1 MNTFSFK
8 GFLLECRADLKR
20 VPSLLFTILAI
31 SVVSMN
37 LLANKELFRADWIAL
52 DCGFILSWI
61 PFLIMDVVCIVYGG
75 RTAARISLVA
85 IVLNLIFFLIFKLVS
100 LTPGMWGAYYDTGS
114 MAVNQALNATIG
126 GSSWIVL
133 GSAFA
138 MAVSSVC
145 NSILNVFIGRN
156 STGDNYGNFALR
168 SFVSTGISQ
177 FVDNFVFAVVVSVPL
192 FGWSMVQVLVCSASA
207 AVFELLMEVLF
218 SGLGFKLS
226 VVLKSQL

>member
-1 MNTFSFK
+1 MNTLSFK

-20 VPSLLFTILAI
+20 VPSLLFAI
-31 SVVSMN
+31 FVLSVVSMN
-37 LLANKELFRADWIAL
+37 LLANKELFRTDWIAL
-52 DCGFILSWI
+52 DCGFVLSWI
-61 PFLIMDVVCIVYGG
+61 PFLIMDVICKVYGG
-75 RTAARISLVA
+75 RAAVRISFVA
-85 IVLNLIFFLIFKLVS
+85 ILINLLFFLVFKLVS
-100 LTPGMWGAYYDTGS
+100 LTSGMWGAYYDTGS

-133 GSAFA
+133 GSALA

-145 NSILNVFIGRN
+145 NSILNVFVARN

-177 FVDNFVFAVVVSVPL
+177 FVDNLVFALVVSVPL
-192 FGWSMVQVLVCSASA
+192 FGWSMVQSLVCSGSA

-226 VVLKSQL
+226 VALKSQL

>member
-37 LLANKELFRADWIAL
+37 LLANKELFRTDWIAL

-61 PFLIMDVVCIVYGG
+61 PFLIMDVICKVYGG
-75 RTAARISLVA
+75 RAAARISFVA
-85 IVLNLIFFLIFKLVS
+85 ILINLFFFFVFKLVS

>member
-61 PFLIMDVVCIVYGG
+61 PFLIMDVVCKVYGG

-114 MAVNQALNATIG
+114 LAVNQALNATIG

>member
-61 PFLIMDVVCIVYGG
+61 PFLIMDVVCKVYGG

-100 LTPGMWGAYYDTGS
+100 LTPGMWGTYYDTGS

>member
-61 PFLIMDVVCIVYGG
+61 PFLIMDVVCKVYGG

-133 GSAFA
+133 GSALA

>member
-61 PFLIMDVVCIVYGG
+61 PFLIMDVVCKVYGG

-114 MAVNQALNATIG
+114 LAVNQALNATIG

-133 GSAFA
+133 GSALA

>member
-61 PFLIMDVVCIVYGG
+61 PFLIMDVVCKVYGG

-114 MAVNQALNATIG
+114 LAVNQALNATIG

-133 GSAFA
+133 GSALA
-138 MAVSSVC
+138 MAVSSIC

-177 FVDNFVFAVVVSVPL
+177 FVDNFVFAVVVNVPL